1 MSKKETIYIFL
12 IFSLT
17 LYKIYG
23 AMSIR
28 VNGGDCN
35 IFLCDIHDDKTQ
47 RKGEENI
54 VNTCIN
60 LERKSMGNV
69 NR

>member
-28 VNGGDCN
+28 VNGGVCN

-54 VNTCIN
+54 LKEPCYTRIVSII
-60 LERKSMGNV
+60 LRV
-69 NR
+69 